1 MYFFMLFGILDNILL
16 TVMAYDQFVAIYHP
30 LQYMIIMNPKFC
42 DFLILT
48 SWLVSFLD
56 SLLHG
61 FMILWLSVCTK
72 LEIHHFFLAN
82 FMGWFSLFVLTLYLM
97 TWWCIL
103 QVEFWLSYPG
113 ILFCY
118 SKIVSS
124 ILKISSMRGKYKAFS
139 TCVSHLSTVSLFYGT
154 SHGVYVSSADTQNS
168 EATAIASVMY
178 TVVIP
183 MLNPFIYILKNKDIK
198 QALKTLFS
206 IVHRTWT
213 GNSFLTWFFTCF
225 NAILLGRDTCTPMFI
240 VALFI
245 IARTW
250 KQPRCPSAD
259 EWIRK
264 LWYIYTLKRIHLN
277 QF

>member
-1 MYFFMLFGILDNILL
+1 MLWNIQTQSQVITYEGCIVQMYFFHAFWDIR
-16 TVMAYDQFVAIYHP
+16 QHP
-30 LQYMIIMNPKFC
+30 LDCDGLWPVCSYMSPIAVYDHHEPEVLWLPDSDI
-42 DFLILT
+42 
-48 SWLVSFLD
+48 LVSEF
-56 SLLHG
+56 SR
-61 FMILWLSVCTK
+61 LSVTWFHDFVTLCLHK
-72 LEIHHFFLAN
+72 IGNSPFFLAN

-97 TWWCIL
+97 IWWCIL
-103 QVEFWLSYPG
+103 QVEFWLLYPG

-206 IVHRTWT
+206 RETFSV
-213 GNSFLTWFFTCF
+213 
-225 NAILLGRDTCTPMFI
+225 
-240 VALFI
+240 
-245 IARTW
+245 
-250 KQPRCPSAD
+250 
-259 EWIRK
+259 
-264 LWYIYTLKRIHLN
+264 
-277 QF
+277 